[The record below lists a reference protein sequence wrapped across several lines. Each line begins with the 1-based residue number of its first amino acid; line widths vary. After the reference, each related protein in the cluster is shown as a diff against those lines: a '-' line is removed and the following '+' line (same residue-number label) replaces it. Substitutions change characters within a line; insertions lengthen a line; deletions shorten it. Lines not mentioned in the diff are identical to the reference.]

1 MTTNEQ
7 LQYEYVEWMHEY
19 VHADVIR
26 ILRDTVGLLEYSTDS
41 ALDEYTNEL
50 DSIRDAGL
58 CAQYNSVDIQDD
70 QRAELYA
77 HGGIDPLHND
87 DVDVRNFKTTIAK
100 YAAIRDNLSQL
111 DRDIL
116 DMCPDVWAI
125 VDSGPE
131 DPTFFERVVYGILVD
146 IAVVIH
152 ERTKT
157 A

>member
-1 MTTNEQ
+1 MTTNET
-7 LQYEYVEWMHEY
+7 LRYEYTAHMHPH
-19 VHADVIR
+19 VHAEVIR
-26 ILRDTVGLLEYSTDS
+26 VLRDTVKLLEYSTDS
-41 ALDEYTNEL
+41 ALDEYSNEL
-50 DSIRDAGL
+50 CSILNA
-58 CAQYNSVDIQDD
+58 DD
-70 QRAELYA
+70 CET
-77 HGGIDPLHND
+77 LHYPFPEG
-87 DVDVRNFKTTIAK
+87 DVGVRNSRTEIAQ